1 MQHFLDTNKYNF
13 DEKALAL
20 FRFQAINNP
29 VYKAYIKYLGIDI
42 LKINKVA
49 AIPFLP
55 ISFFKTHRVILDN
68 KKEEITFLSSGTG
81 NMERSNHLVSDI
93 SIYKKSFENGFEYFY
108 KNLNEYC
115 IQALLPSYLENGNS
129 SLIYMIN
136 SLIESSPHE
145 LSAYIT
151 EEELV
156 KNIPN
161 LKGQKVLLIG
171 VSYALLDL
179 AEKQQLNLENYI
191 IMETGGMKGRRKEW
205 TRNELHQVYKKSFQV
220 ENVHSEYGMT
230 ELLSQAYSQKN
241 GIFNTP
247 PWMKI
252 TTRPLSEPFSAQQ
265 EGQSGVIKVIDL
277 ANINSCAFIETSDLG
292 KVYKDGSFEIIG
304 RVDFEDIRGCNL
316 MIH

>member
-265 EGQSGVIKVIDL
+265 EGHSGVIKVIDL
-277 ANINSCAFIETSDLG
+277 ANIKSCAFIETSDLG

>member
-20 FRFQAINNP
+20 FKFQAINNP
-29 VYKAYIKYLGIDI
+29 VYKAYVKYLGIDI
-42 LKINKVA
+42 LKVNNVSE
-49 AIPFLP
+49 IPFLP

-81 NMERSNHLVSDI
+81 NMERSKHLVSAV
-93 SIYKKSFENGFEYFY
+93 SIYKKSFENCFKYFY

-252 TTRPLSEPFSAQQ
+252 TTRPLSETVNNATTP
-265 EGQSGVIKVIDL
+265 K
-277 ANINSCAFIETSDLG
+277 
-292 KVYKDGSFEIIG
+292 
-304 RVDFEDIRGCNL
+304 
-316 MIH
+316 

>member
-1 MQHFLDTNKYNF
+1 MHEFLDTNKLNF
-13 DEKALAL
+13 DEKALKL
-20 FRFQAINNP
+20 FKFQALNNS
-29 VYKAYIKYLGIDI
+29 VYQAYIKHLGIDI
-42 LKINKVA
+42 SMINKVID
-49 AIPFLP
+49 IPFLP
-55 ISFFKTHRVILDN
+55 ISLFKTHCILLN
-68 KKEEITFLSSGTG
+68 NSKEEITFLSSGTG
-81 NMERSNHLVSDI
+81 NMERSKHLVSDV
-93 SIYKKSFENGFEYFY
+93 SIYKKSFENSFKHFY
-108 KNLNEYC
+108 GDIENYC

-151 EEELV
+151 EEELI
-156 KNIPN
+156 KNIPT

-205 TRNELHQVYKKSFQV
+205 TRNELHEVFKKSF
-220 ENVHSEYGMT
+220 NVNNIHSEYGMT

-241 GIFNTP
+241 GVFNTP

-252 TTRPLSEPFSAQQ
+252 TTRPLTEPFSSQQ
-265 EGQSGVIKVIDL
+265 NGRSGVIKVIDL

-316 MIH
+316 MIY